1 MGRVRGAIPWQKAEG
16 KVRAY
21 PSSQDAAGLRIG
33 VVVSRFNAAVGRNL
47 LDGCVAALARC
58 GARAEDVHVAWVPG
72 AFEIP
77 LAALEMARSGRY
89 DALVALGAVIR
100 GGTPHFDYV
109 CRGVTDGVR
118 QAMCETGVPI
128 AFGVLTTDTT
138 AQAAERAAPA
148 GSDAPD
154 TLDASAGPGAP
165 DRLDAP
171 DTPGGG
177 AAHINKG
184 EEAALAAVE
193 MAHLRRA
200 LSAPPPQSASAPAP
214 QPAQPQSARAKSAAP
229 GAPQSAAPQST
240 ASQSTASQST
250 ASQSDAPQSAAPG
263 AAL

>member
-1 MGRVRGAIPWQKAEG
+1 M
-16 KVRAY
+16 RAY
-21 PSSQDAAGLRIG
+21 PSNQNATGLRIG
-33 VVVSRFNAAVGRNL
+33 VVVSRFNDAVGRNL

-77 LAALEMARSGRY
+77 LAVLGMARSGRY

-128 AFGVLTTDTT
+128 AFGVLTTDNA
-138 AQAAERAAPA
+138 AQAAERAAPSA
-148 GSDAPD
+148 GGPGG
-154 TLDASAGPGAP
+154 DAS
-165 DRLDAP
+165 
-171 DTPGGG
+171 
-177 AAHINKG
+177 HINKG

-193 MAHLRRA
+193 MAHLSRA
-200 LSAPPPQSASAPAP
+200 LSAPPPQSAAP
-214 QPAQPQSARAKSAAP
+214 QPAQPKSAL
-229 GAPQSAAPQST
+229 SK
-240 ASQSTASQST
+240 
-250 ASQSDAPQSAAPG
+250 SAAPG